1 MNDHHRAMLHD
12 ALRGLESHLD
22 ALGDSVEA
30 QPHQARCAALAA
42 KTALLRMQLVG
53 TTAGVMY
60 PLFEAYV
67 SEYAFLVDIL
77 RSAHNGRRVPDLRV
91 NPRSNQEGA

>member
-1 MNDHHRAMLHD
+1 MLHD
-12 ALRGLESHLD
+12 ALRGLASHLD

-42 KTALLRMQLVG
+42 ETALLRTQLVVG
-53 TTAGVMY
+53 TTAGVLY

-77 RSAHNGRRVPDLRV
+77 QSARDGQRVPNLRV
-91 NPRSNQEGA
+91 KPRSNQEGA